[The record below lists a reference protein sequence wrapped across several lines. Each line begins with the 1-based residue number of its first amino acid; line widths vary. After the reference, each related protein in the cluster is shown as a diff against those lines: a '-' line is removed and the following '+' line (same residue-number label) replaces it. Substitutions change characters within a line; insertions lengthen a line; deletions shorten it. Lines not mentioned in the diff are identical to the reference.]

1 MKLQR
6 FQQFINENYET
17 LETEEPIF
25 LMDGIIYMP
34 YEYEFDLDWEYEAPD
49 PSVGFYGGAGVDNYE
64 LIGVSNVYKITD
76 PEKIE
81 EIKTLISDHS
91 ELQTMGFSQS
101 DLSSTLYNILGDAD
115 QIEVT
120 GEELKEF
127 EKKFIGLFDSNRIK
141 EIDLLGNFDKI
152 VENFI
157 NNVEPPEPD
166 EPDYSDYDDRW

>member
-1 MKLQR
+1 
-6 FQQFINENYET
+6 
-17 LETEEPIF
+17 
-25 LMDGIIYMP
+25 
-34 YEYEFDLDWEYEAPD
+34 
-49 PSVGFYGGAGVDNYE
+49 
-64 LIGVSNVYKITD
+64 
-76 PEKIE
+76 
-81 EIKTLISDHS
+81 
-91 ELQTMGFSQS
+91 MGFSQS

-152 VENFI
+152 VETFI